1 MNHGKVNKT
10 QWYYAFWAISTV
22 TVLAGQI
29 YVGLGYRLMSK
40 SILTAIEQIT
50 QTTTKSSRLYNQKE
64 STQVNQKI
72 PQGL

>member
-40 SILTAIEQIT
+40 SILITIEQINQITT
-50 QTTTKSSRLYNQKE
+50 QSSGLCIQKE
-64 STQVNQKI
+64 STKD
-72 PQGL
+72 P

>member
-10 QWYYAFWAISTV
+10 QWYYAFWAISTF

-40 SILTAIEQIT
+40 SILTTIEQINQITT
-50 QTTTKSSRLYNQKE
+50 QSSGLCNQKE
-64 STQVNQKI
+64 STKD
-72 PQGL
+72 P

>member
-50 QTTTKSSRLYNQKE
+50 QTTTKSSGMCLQKE
-64 STQVNQKI
+64 STKD
-72 PQGL
+72 PEKS